1 MLDSSGKWPETPTR
15 IGGSNRPG
23 REENFPLAFG
33 RAARAL
39 WPAKT
44 AFVLA
49 TIAGTSDRAAK
60 DWLSGK
66 VPAPAIV
73 IAAIVVEITKR
84 N

>member
-1 MLDSSGKWPETPTR
+1 MGALSVRGVEASIKIRGSSPHR
-15 IGGSNRPG
+15 
-23 REENFPLAFG
+23 REGNFPLAFG
-33 RAARAL
+33 RCVRAL
-39 WPAKT
+39 WPNKT

-49 TIAGTSDRAAK
+49 EFAGTSDRAAK

-73 IAAIVVEITKR
+73 IAAVIVEITKR